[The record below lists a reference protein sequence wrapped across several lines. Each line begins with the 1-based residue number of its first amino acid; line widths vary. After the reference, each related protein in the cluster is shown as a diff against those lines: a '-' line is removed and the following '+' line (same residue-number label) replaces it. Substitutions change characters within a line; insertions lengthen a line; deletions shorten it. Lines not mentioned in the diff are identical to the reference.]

1 MQWSIHT
8 LNRNN
13 PIPLYY
19 QLAELV
25 RERIRQGDLQP
36 GERLPAEHELAALA
50 GISRMTARQ
59 AIAYL
64 VREGTLVVRH
74 GAGTFVA
81 EPKLTYNALHLLGFT
96 AEIIRRGGT
105 ASSRVLEQTLLTPPR
120 QVAAALELPTGSPVL
135 KLVRLRL
142 MDDLPLLLETSFLPA
157 ARYPALEHADLA
169 SQSLYALLEQHYQ
182 YRLERARETLE
193 ATIANEYESRL
204 FGVSARNPDDPVGG
218 RHFSRW
224 RDTRRV
230 LQSDLP
236 WRPLQVRAG
245 KPAQRAGRQCA
256 GPACQPRARRVSN
269 QRSGRTSVAA

>member
-8 LNRNN
+8 LNRNS

-204 FGVSARNPDDPVGG
+204 FGVTPGTPMILLEGVTFLDGGTPAEYFKAIYRGDRFKFELASRRNGPVDSAPGPHV
-218 RHFSRW
+218 SL
-224 RDTRRV
+224 V
-230 LQSDLP
+230 L
-236 WRPLQVRAG
+236 AG
-245 KPAQRAGRQCA
+245 
-256 GPACQPRARRVSN
+256 
-269 QRSGRTSVAA
+269 